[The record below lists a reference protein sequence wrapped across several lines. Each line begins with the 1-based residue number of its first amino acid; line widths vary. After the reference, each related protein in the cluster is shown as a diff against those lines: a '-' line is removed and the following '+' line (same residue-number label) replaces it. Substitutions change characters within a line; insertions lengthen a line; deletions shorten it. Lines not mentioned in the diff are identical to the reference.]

1 MTKRLYIREDILEKI
16 ESREASNVTG
26 FMALIYL
33 RLIQAPEHLWPEQHV
48 LRFQATVQRGAS
60 ISPWK
65 QLLTL
70 LKVSPATARKALTW
84 MEQQQIL
91 TYSNV
96 SREEILISFEG
107 ISRPKTHP

>member
-16 ESREASNVTG
+16 ESHEASNVTV

-33 RLIQAPEHLWPEQHV
+33 RLIQAPEHLWVQQNV
-48 LRFQATVQRGAS
+48 LRVTTTVQEGVL
-60 ISPWK
+60 ITPWK

-70 LKVSPATARKALTW
+70 LKVSPATARKALSW
-84 MEQQQIL
+84 LEQQRIL

-96 SREEILISFEG
+96 GREEILISFEG
-107 ISRPKTHP
+107 IYRPKTRP